1 MSKHLSKVLRL
12 TRFFKLELALD
23 IVIIVLEP
31 DKPAI
36 MPS

>member
-1 MSKHLSKVLRL
+1 MSKYLSKYSASLV
-12 TRFFKLELALD
+12 FFKLELALD
-23 IVIIVLEP
+23 ILIVLEP